1 MCDSVVKQIISTS
14 KKLDHCWIGSE
25 YLKQRKTE
33 KVYNLSSYRFRVR
46 HVLGMLKFNPV
57 CLVQEFQNSAPINKI
72 IFSPLM

>member
-46 HVLGMLKFNPV
+46 HVSGMLKFNPV
-57 CLVQEFQNSAPINKI
+57 CLVQEF
-72 IFSPLM
+72 